1 VAGAED
7 KRRVSLRLPEHLA
20 DRLERAAATDRRSV
34 NAYLTLLLEHV
45 LPEDPQQ
52 AAFDLRAAG

>member
-1 VAGAED
+1 
-7 KRRVSLRLPEHLA
+7 LA
-20 DRLERAAATDRRSV
+20 NRLERAAAADRRSV
-34 NAYLTLLLEHV
+34 NAYLTLLLEQV